1 MYQLFLCCTVLMT
14 THEPFSFMHEHAQCT
29 TLPEFYV
36 SWSWELEQVG
46 KYKDAE
52 RNYRVAL
59 NLLNNDP
66 NHPKYE
72 GVETKHRQFQAR
84 VMKRMVEGGANEAGA
99 ESESTEGGEQRT
111 ALGSLRGHGKANRV
125 GAMRVGSAKKSDRY
139 GH

>member
-1 MYQLFLCCTVLMT
+1 MMT

-84 VMKRMVEGGANEAGA
+84 VMKRMVEGGAQEAGA

-111 ALGSLRGHGKANRV
+111 ALGSLSLYLR
-125 GAMRVGSAKKSDRY
+125 RY
-139 GH
+139 RIKCFQNVFSSLFGV